1 MAQDTPRQIGPW
13 SVRSAQERYSN
24 PWIRIEHS
32 EVVHPDGSD
41 GIYGVVRFANVAVG
55 VLPVFEDGSVLLV
68 GQHRFPLDRYS
79 WELPEGGGPIGAD
92 PLVSAKRE
100 LLEET
105 GYEAAN
111 WLPLIDFDVS
121 NSVTDEVSS
130 CFLAYGLT
138 PGNAEPEPSEEL
150 ALKCVP
156 FAELF
161 AMCLDGRVRDSLTLV
176 MALTAQARAQRGELP
191 DALARHL
198 ICA

>member
-1 MAQDTPRQIGPW
+1 
-13 SVRSAQERYSN
+13 
-24 PWIRIEHS
+24 
-32 EVVHPDGSD
+32 
-41 GIYGVVRFANVAVG
+41 
-55 VLPVFEDGSVLLV
+55 
-68 GQHRFPLDRYS
+68 
-79 WELPEGGGPIGAD
+79 
-92 PLVSAKRE
+92 SAKRE

-150 ALKCVP
+150 ALKRVP
-156 FAELF
+156 FAELL
-161 AMCLDGRVRDSLTLV
+161 AMCLDGRVRDSLTIV
-176 MALTAQARAQRGELP
+176 MALTAQARAQHGELP